1 VSKRQSKKANI
12 ELPPAA
18 FSNAM
23 NDLDSDFD
31 FREWRKSKY
40 WRVFVAGYNEAV
52 REANRQIQSRYN
64 LGENAERIFGGRE
77 RWKQ

>member
-64 LGENAERIFGGRE
+64 LGERE